1 MANDTLQLIH
11 GLLYGNGLRIGQ
23 LSGDARFIA
32 ALMGSHADRVPFMG
46 PQIHD
51 HAMFVAKLPA
61 RKYYWDAE
69 LLVNTQIAVQRWYG
83 FDTKTIVA
91 DAYNFEVEALGAKFI
106 YSDKAMPTVDISDPL
121 IKQPA
126 DLDRIP
132 ELDPA
137 KGRIP
142 IGVEMSRLIFQ
153 KGFGVLAAG
162 FFCSPFSFLCQAMGY
177 PAVIRAIKRDRGY
190 AQALFEF
197 AEDKA
202 ILPFLKAQK
211 AVGVKRA
218 FGPDAWACFPNLT
231 PELFEEWVVP
241 SAKSLAAKAKKQLGF
256 NAQAGQAGC
265 DYCEEDPAKF
275 DKQILFRC
283 LDAAA
288 KLLML
293 NVCTVA
299 MGRTQDM
306 DPQWLQEY
314 ALSRGKG
321 GKKIPILAS
330 LNGRFVRDST
340 PQQIVAK
347 IRQWVDVMGRDGR
360 LVLFIGNVHAD
371 TPQVNVHTAVEATR
385 VLGTYPIATDLD
397 KVEVSIPSFQNFDE
411 WLKGQPEE
419 DIIRR
424 ARH

>member
-1 MANDTLQLIH
+1 MANDNLQLIH
-11 GLLYGNGLRIGQ
+11 GLLYGNGLRFGQ
-23 LSGDARFIA
+23 LSGDSRFIA
-32 ALMGSHADRVPFMG
+32 TLMGSHADRVPFMG

-51 HAMFVAKLPA
+51 HAMVTAKVPA

-69 LLVNTQIAVQRWYG
+69 LLVNTQIAVQRWYR
-83 FDTKTIVA
+83 FDTKTVVA

-121 IKQPA
+121 IKQPS

-132 ELDPA
+132 ELDPTH
-137 KGRIP
+137 GRIP
-142 IGVEMSRLIFQ
+142 IGVEMSRLIGQ
-153 KGFGVLAAG
+153 KCFGILAAG

-177 PAVIRAIKRDRGY
+177 APVIHAIKRDRGY

-211 AVGVKRA
+211 AAGVKQA
-218 FGPDAWACFPNLT
+218 FGPDAWSCFPNLT

-241 SAKSLAAKAKKQLGF
+241 SAERLAAKAKKQLGF
-256 NAQAGQAGC
+256 TARAGQAGA

-306 DPQWLQEY
+306 DPHWLQEY

-321 GKKIPILAS
+321 GKKIPIMAS
-330 LNGRFVRDST
+330 LNGRFVRDSS

-371 TPQVNVHTAVEATR
+371 TPPINVHTAVEATR
-385 VLGTYPIATDLD
+385 LLGTYPIAQDLD
-397 KVEVSIPSFQNFDE
+397 KVEVEIPSFTPFDE

-419 DIIRR
+419 EIILR
-424 ARH
+424 ARQ